1 MLTPLRTHHPGKE
14 GAAAVGGGAAS
25 ASDAGDAG
33 AAGAGADMDYAARL
47 AALTLDEEQ
56 DIAKLTPSRVTAM
69 AVHPSER
76 NLVVVVADVDG
87 YFGVW
92 QVGAWVGEW
101 VGR

>member
-1 MLTPLRTHHPGKE
+1 
-14 GAAAVGGGAAS
+14 
-25 ASDAGDAG
+25 
-33 AAGAGADMDYAARL
+33 MDYAARL

-92 QVGAWVGEW
+92 QVGAGWMDGWVD
-101 VGR
+101 R